1 MALFGVLDGTVIGV
15 KLNDINVS
23 GNENTAAI
31 AEINNGT
38 ISKAEVTGIINGVE
52 SAGGLVGINNGLIEK
67 SYFIGSVFSIECG
80 GICNINNNVIENC
93 YVLGD
98 EINGSKISGG
108 IIGTNKDEIYHS
120 FASIKIN
127 GGSEY
132 KGGLIGKNDTGT
144 TITRCYYDYLVAG
157 IEDTK
162 GVKRSTFVMSQ
173 FEFFIDWDEAIWD
186 IETFNSYPYLS
197 HQTENI
203 ILFDQS
209 MMENG
214 EGNELAPYQVSTPL
228 HLHNL
233 RYLPDREYLLINDIN
248 LNNSIL
254 SAEEW
259 YNESVGWEPIGWYLS
274 IFSNSPFTGVFDM
287 DKFKLENLYINS
299 TDSQVGLFGY
309 TLNAELKNGRLND
322 FVITGYNQTGS
333 LVGYNQSG
341 NIENCYSENCLVTG
355 NNQVGGLIGRS
366 STSTIINKCFTT
378 GNVNGVD
385 MVGGLIGEINTS
397 LSNSYSFAEVT
408 GATIIGG
415 LVGHNSGNISYC
427 YSNGLVTATVSN
439 KGGLIGTSTGITTDS
454 YYDIETS
461 SCSDTGKGAGRNTNF
476 MKKSDISEEVSSEY
490 PIRQIYINWD
500 KDIWFNNGNDYPTQE
515 YDYEVNFDIN
525 VVDGYLETGGELRG
539 VIISGNRRKP
549 IINQKLKSG
558 NTPIPVEILEF
569 DSHNFVDWNDGSI
582 LKIREPIITENTTL
596 VANLVIKKFTLNYS
610 VQENGNLVGNILQ
623 ENIEWGTSG
632 SPVQVEPNTGYG
644 FSSWS
649 DGITTNP
656 RQDMDV
662 RNDIIVIA
670 QISTT
675 FMTIKIK
682 VGNIIKEFKRPKIK
696 FSTIDISPD
705 EGKEFVKWSEMKT
718 DHLNYIINNKNTIN
732 PIFNIPMSD
741 PNNTIEL
748 EMIQQGFSG
757 ALTALESSNRK
768 QKILR
773 IFANKFI
780 PEWIADDAPG
790 FKKFIEYYL
799 TFLEKHYYI
808 QYQNFLNAMD
818 IDIIGEI
825 NTEDKELLIENG
837 GFSVI
842 PSGEFNIID
851 IATGNKMNVVNAL
864 SNTNFYVKVNTA
876 DEFSFNQGVKIEG
889 QEEVKNIIK
898 FNDITQEFY
907 VNLFLQ
913 QYGYN
918 LQQLLKE
925 DTLTLKSKSNF
936 AKNIKTININKGT
949 RKSFETFFNSYRTRE
964 FGDQNVHL
972 RIIDEV
978 FQDVNTGEFIAFEN
992 PKEGDDNP
1000 DLIPV
1005 PFMYQIETNLDP
1017 KAFREV
1023 LESSI
1028 HPIGFRMIYD
1038 FIEGLVQMN
1047 QSEQA
1052 GGFMVDNI
1060 YYFGNNEQ
1068 VNYVWSTEGEGEFVA
1083 GDWSTEFNEILNQA
1097 PQLTEIRI
1105 YK

>member
-1 MALFGVLDGTVIGV
+1 MGLFGVLDGTIVGA
-15 KLNDINVS
+15 KLNDVNIA
-23 GNENTAAI
+23 GNENVSAI
-31 AEINNGT
+31 AEINNGI
-38 ISKAEVTGIINGVE
+38 ISEAEVTGIINGVE
-52 SAGGLVGINNGLIEK
+52 TAGGIAGINNGLIEK

-80 GICNINNNVIENC
+80 GICNINNNTIENC

-98 EINGSKISGG
+98 EINGNKISGG
-108 IIGTNKDEIYHS
+108 IVGTNKDEIYHS
-120 FASIKIN
+120 FSSIKIN

-132 KGGLIGKNDTGT
+132 IGGLVGKNDSGA

-157 IEDTK
+157 LEDNK
-162 GVKRSTFVMSQ
+162 GIKLSTFVMSQ
-173 FEFFIDWDEAIWD
+173 FEFFIDWDESIWQ

-203 ILFDQS
+203 ILFANS
-209 MMENG
+209 MMEDG
-214 EGNELAPYQVSTPL
+214 EGNDLYPYEVSTPL

-248 LNNSIL
+248 LDNSIL
-254 SAEEW
+254 SSEDW
-259 YNESVGWEPIGWYLS
+259 YNSSVGWEPIGWYIS
-274 IFSNSPFTGVFDM
+274 TSSNSPFTGIFNM
-287 DKFKLENLYINS
+287 NNYKIKNLYINS
-299 TDSQVGLFGY
+299 TDNQIGLFGY
-309 TLNAELKNGRLND
+309 TLNCELFNGRLED
-322 FVITGYNQTGS
+322 AIIIGYNNTGS

-341 NIENCYSENCLVTG
+341 IIENCYSENCLVTG
-355 NNQVGGLIGRS
+355 NTYVGGLVGLS
-366 STSTIINKCFTT
+366 STSANLNKCFTS
-378 GNVNGVD
+378 GNVNGVQR
-385 MVGGLIGEINTS
+385 VGGLIGEINAS
-397 LSNSYSFAEVT
+397 LFNSYSFAEVT
-408 GATIIGG
+408 GDISVGG
-415 LVGHNSGNISYC
+415 LVGHNSGNVSYC
-427 YSNGLVTATVSN
+427 YSIGHVTGNTN
-439 KGGLIGTSTGITTDS
+439 KGGLIGSSTGLTVDS
-454 YYDIETS
+454 YYDKYTS
-461 SCSDTGKGAGRNTNF
+461 GCLDYGKGSPRSTEY
-476 MKKSDISEEVSSEY
+476 MKKSDISEEVSIDY
-490 PIRQIYINWD
+490 PVRQIYIDWD
-500 KDIWFNNGNDYPTQE
+500 KTIWFNNGNDYPTQE

-525 VVDGYLETGGELRG
+525 VNDGYLPTGGELLG
-539 VIISGNRRKP
+539 VIIENKRRKA

-558 NTPIPVEILEF
+558 NKPIPVEISEF
-569 DSHNFVDWNDGSI
+569 DSHNFVDWNDGST

-596 VANLVIKKFTLNYS
+596 SANLYIKKFTLNYS
-610 VQENGNLVGNILQ
+610 VQEDGNLVGETFQ
-623 ENIEWGTSG
+623 ENIEWGTNG
-632 SPVQVEPNTGYG
+632 TPVQVIPNIGYG
-644 FSSWS
+644 FSNWS
-649 DGITTNP
+649 DGVTANP
-656 RQDMDV
+656 RQDMNV
-662 RNDIIVIA
+662 TSNINVTG
-670 QISTT
+670 QISTM
-675 FMTIKIK
+675 FITIKIK
-682 VGNIIKEFKRPKIK
+682 VGNIIKEFKRPKIQ
-696 FSTIDISPD
+696 FSTIDISPT
-705 EGKEFVKWSEMKT
+705 EGKEFVKWSEMKPN
-718 DHLNYIINNKNTIN
+718 HLNYIINNKDTIN

-748 EMIQQGFSG
+748 EMIQQDFTG
-757 ALTALESSNRK
+757 ALTALEASKRK

-825 NTEDKELLIENG
+825 DTEDKELLIEDS
-837 GFSVI
+837 GFSI
-842 PSGEFNIID
+842 LPSGEFYIID
-851 IATGNKMNVVNAL
+851 IETGNKMRVVNSI
-864 SNTNFYVKVNTA
+864 SNNNFYVKVNIK
-876 DEFSFNQGVKIEG
+876 DNFSFNQGVKIEG

-898 FNDITQEFY
+898 FNDVTQEFY

-918 LQQLLKE
+918 LQQLLRE

-936 AKNIKTININKGT
+936 AKNIKTINIHKGT

-978 FQDVNTGEFIAFEN
+978 FQDINTGKFIAFEN

-1000 DLIPV
+1000 NLVPV

-1017 KAFREV
+1017 KSFREV
-1023 LESSI
+1023 LENSI

-1038 FIEGLVQMN
+1038 FIEGLVQMK

-1052 GGFMVDNI
+1052 GGFMVDST

-1068 VNYVWSTEGEGEFVA
+1068 VNYIWSTEGEGEFID
-1083 GDWSTEFNEILNQA
+1083 GDWSTEFNEILNQT
-1097 PQLTEIRI
+1097 PQLSQIRI